1 MSVVLT
7 TAEDV
12 AEAATRRIRRYV
24 NDAIYRSA
32 VQQGGHDLT
41 VCHFMCECGEL
52 ACSETVPMP
61 LGGYDGLSVPGDI
74 TAHDH

>member
-7 TAEDV
+7 TAEEV

-24 NDAIYRSA
+24 NDAIYGAA
-32 VQQGGHDLT
+32 VQHGGHDLT

-52 ACSETVPMP
+52 SCSETVAMP
-61 LGGYDGLSVPGDI
+61 LGGYDSDSAPGDV
-74 TAHDH
+74 TAHH